1 MTRKTLIVYLSRTGI
16 NSDVAHAMAEVL
28 EAKYDMDVTIAD
40 LHDGQPD
47 IAPFQNVIVGGG
59 VDRSNV
65 YPQAVDF
72 LEKNFEG
79 KNVALYFGCED
90 YENPKEQSTEDNSR
104 KVLAKNKSLL
114 PVSVA
119 AFGGC
124 MIKQGKPVMDE
135 LNMNRVKDWATEL
148 GKNFIALEPIPVVV
162 EVIPAVE
169 HAKTKGT
176 EGIFEI
182 ISDSAG
188 KFRFHLKAA
197 NGEIIAVSQSYEVK
211 ESAMTGIVSIKKNA
225 RIAKIADLTTTE
237 GAMPKTTHAAGII
250 QDPVFEIQS
259 NAPDKWRFHLKAAN
273 GEIIA
278 VSQSYGTKES
288 AENGIASVK
297 QNAPKAKVVDLTT
310 AATKT

>member
-1 MTRKTLIVYLSRTGI
+1 MTRKTLIIYSSRTGI
-16 NSDVAHAMAEVL
+16 NSDVAHAIAEVL
-28 EAKYDMDVTIAD
+28 ETTYSMNVTVAD

-47 IAPFQNVIVGGG
+47 ITPYQNVIVGGG
-59 VDRSNV
+59 VDSKNV
-65 YPQAVDF
+65 YGEAVDF

-90 YENPKEQSTEDNSR
+90 YENPKEESTEENSR

-114 PVSVA
+114 PISVA

-124 MIKQGKPVMDE
+124 MIKQGKPAMDE
-135 LNMNRVKDWATEL
+135 LNMNRVRDWAREL

-162 EVIPAVE
+162 EVIPVVE

-176 EGIFEI
+176 EGVFEI

-197 NGEIIAVSQSYEVK
+197 NGEIIAVSQAYEAK

-225 RIAKIADLTTTE
+225 RIAKIADLTTAE
-237 GAMPKTTHAAGII
+237 GTVPETTPAAGII
-250 QDPVFEIQS
+250 QDPVFEIQC
-259 NAPDKWRFHLKAAN
+259 NAPDKFRFHLKAAN

-278 VSQSYGTKES
+278 VSQSYGTKVS

-310 AATKT
+310 AAT

>member
-1 MTRKTLIVYLSRTGI
+1 MTRKTLIVYSTKTGI
-16 NSDVAHAMAEVL
+16 NSDAAHAIAEVL
-28 EAKYDMDVTIAD
+28 KTKYKMDVTVAD
-40 LHDGQPD
+40 LKDGQPD
-47 IAPFQNVIVGGG
+47 IKPFQNVIVGGG
-59 VDRSNV
+59 VDSKNV
-65 YPQAVDF
+65 YGEAVDF

-79 KNVALYFGCED
+79 RNVALYFGCED
-90 YENPKEQSTEDNSR
+90 YETPKEQSTEDNSR

-114 PVSVA
+114 PISVA

-135 LNMNRVKDWATEL
+135 LNMNRVRDWATEL

-162 EVIPAVE
+162 EVIPVVE
-169 HAKTKGT
+169 HEKTKGT
-176 EGIFEI
+176 EGVFEI
-182 ISDSAG
+182 ISDSAE
-188 KFRFHLKAA
+188 KWRFHLKAA
-197 NGEIIAVSQSYEVK
+197 NGEIIAVSQSYEAK
-211 ESAMTGIVSIKKNA
+211 ESAITGIASIKKNA
-225 RIAKIADLTTTE
+225 RIAKIADLTTAE

-310 AATKT
+310 AAT

>member
-1 MTRKTLIVYLSRTGI
+1 MTRKTLIVYSTKTGI
-16 NSDVAHAMAEVL
+16 NSDAAHAIAEVL
-28 EAKYDMDVTIAD
+28 ETTYSMNVTVAD

-47 IAPFQNVIVGGG
+47 ITPYQNVIVGGG
-59 VDRSNV
+59 VDSKNV
-65 YPQAVDF
+65 YGEAVDF
-72 LEKNFEG
+72 LENNFED

-90 YENPKEQSTEDNSR
+90 YANPKEQRTEENSR
-104 KVLAKNKSLL
+104 KGLAKNKSLL

-176 EGIFEI
+176 EGVFEI

-197 NGEIIAVSQSYEVK
+197 NGEIIAVSQSY
-211 ESAMTGIVSIKKNA
+211 
-225 RIAKIADLTTTE
+225 
-237 GAMPKTTHAAGII
+237 
-250 QDPVFEIQS
+250 
-259 NAPDKWRFHLKAAN
+259 
-273 GEIIA
+273 
-278 VSQSYGTKES
+278 GTKES
-288 AENGIASVK
+288 AETGIASVK

-310 AATKT
+310 AAT

>member
-1 MTRKTLIVYLSRTGI
+1 MTRKTLIVYSSRTGI
-16 NSDVAHAMAEVL
+16 NSDVAHAIAEVL

-59 VDRSNV
+59 VDSRNV
-65 YPQAVDF
+65 YSEAVNF

-79 KNVALYFGCED
+79 RNVALYFGCED
-90 YENPKEQSTEDNSR
+90 YETPKEQSTEDNSR

-114 PVSVA
+114 PISVA

-124 MIKQGKPVMDE
+124 MIKQGKPVIDE
-135 LNMNRVKDWATEL
+135 RNMNRVRDWATEL
-148 GKNFIALEPIPVVV
+148 GKNFIALEPIPVVI

-169 HAKTKGT
+169 YAKTKGT
-176 EGIFEI
+176 EGVFEI
-182 ISDSAG
+182 IYDSAG
-188 KFRFHLKAA
+188 KFCFHLKAA
-197 NGEIIAVSQSYEVK
+197 NGEIIAVSQSYEAK
-211 ESAMTGIVSIKKNA
+211 ESAITGIASIKKNA
-225 RIAKIADLTTTE
+225 RIAKIADLTTAE
-237 GAMPKTTHAAGII
+237 GAMPETTHAAGII

-259 NAPDKWRFHLKAAN
+259 NAPDEWRFHLKAAN

-288 AENGIASVK
+288 AETGIASVK
-297 QNAPKAKVVDLTT
+297 QNAPKAKGVQ
-310 AATKT
+310 

>member
-1 MTRKTLIVYLSRTGI
+1 MTRKTLIVYSTKTGI
-16 NSDVAHAMAEVL
+16 NSDAAHAIAEVL
-28 EAKYDMDVTIAD
+28 KTKYKMDVTVAD
-40 LHDGQPD
+40 LKDGQPD
-47 IAPFQNVIVGGG
+47 IKPFQNVIVGGG
-59 VDRSNV
+59 VDSKNV
-65 YPQAVDF
+65 YGEAVDF

-79 KNVALYFGCED
+79 RNVALYFGCED
-90 YENPKEQSTEDNSR
+90 YETPKEQSTEDNSR

-114 PVSVA
+114 PISVA

-135 LNMNRVKDWATEL
+135 LNMNRIRDWATEL

-162 EVIPAVE
+162 EVIPVVE

-176 EGIFEI
+176 EGVFEI

-188 KFRFHLKAA
+188 KLRFHLKAA
-197 NGEIIAVSQSYEVK
+197 NGEIIAVSQSYEAK
-211 ESAMTGIVSIKKNA
+211 ESAITGIASIKKNA
-225 RIAKIADLTTTE
+225 RIAKIADLTTAE
-237 GAMPKTTHAAGII
+237 GAMPKTTYAAGII

-310 AATKT
+310 AAT